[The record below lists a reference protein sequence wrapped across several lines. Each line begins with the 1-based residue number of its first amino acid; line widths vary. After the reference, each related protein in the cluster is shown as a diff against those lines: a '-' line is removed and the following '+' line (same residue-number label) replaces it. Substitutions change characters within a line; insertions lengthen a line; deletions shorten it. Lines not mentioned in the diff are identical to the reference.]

1 MTETQIHDVLNV
13 SAFDM
18 VMEAAS
24 RGEDLSFNIA
34 WMRVVGRYNCNQK
47 EWLRAWREQERK
59 KKAYL
64 HKPISLF

>member
-1 MTETQIHDVLNV
+1 MTEAQIHDRLRA

-24 RGEDLSFNIA
+24 RGEDLSIDIA

-47 EWLRAWREQERK
+47 EWLRSWREQERK
-59 KKAYL
+59 KKAYSNR
-64 HKPISLF
+64 PVRLF